1 VSCFLGKATSHNPR
15 IAEKRLFLKPVPVD
29 KMFHI
34 MILWY
39 NMIQTEAAK
48 ARSRHLA
55 ASFPRLGDQDQA
67 YLETLT
73 AQLAGIHETSP
84 ESQAVTGK
92 KAKTIVQQNKGQ
104 EP

>member
-1 VSCFLGKATSHNPR
+1 
-15 IAEKRLFLKPVPVD
+15 
-29 KMFHI
+29 MFHI

-48 ARSRHLA
+48 ARSCRLSALFDRLA
-55 ASFPRLGDQDQA
+55 EKDQA

-73 AQLAGIHETSP
+73 AQLAGIHENSP
-84 ESQAVTGK
+84 ETQLVTGK
-92 KAKTIVQQNKGQ
+92 KAETIVQQKKGQ

>member
-1 VSCFLGKATSHNPR
+1 
-15 IAEKRLFLKPVPVD
+15 
-29 KMFHI
+29 
-34 MILWY
+34 
-39 NMIQTEAAK
+39 MIQTEAAK

-73 AQLAGIHETSP
+73 AQLAEIHETGP
-84 ESQAVTGK
+84 EMRFSTGK
-92 KAKTIVQQNKGQ
+92 KAETIVQQKKEQ